1 MKKSILGVLLG
12 LSFDRIP
19 LESVYEKSTTCK
31 LVSNETN
38 FVLPTV
44 NIYQLLQIDVN
55 YVFDSYCILITIFIL
70 KKMIFSFAFIE
81 NIRNNY
87 SLKAIKTFQK

>member
-55 YVFDSYCILITIFIL
+55 YVFDSYCILITIFIF
-70 KKMIFSFAFIE
+70 KKMIFSFVFIE
-81 NIRNNY
+81 NIKNNY
-87 SLKAIKTFQK
+87 SLKAIKTF